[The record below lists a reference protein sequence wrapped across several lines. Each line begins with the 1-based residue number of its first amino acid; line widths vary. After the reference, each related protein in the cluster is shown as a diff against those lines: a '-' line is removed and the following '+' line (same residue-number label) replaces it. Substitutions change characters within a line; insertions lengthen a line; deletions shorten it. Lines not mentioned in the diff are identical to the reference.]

1 MRVFRGLT
9 TRLPDPA
16 AITIGNFDGVHQGHQ
31 ALLARLMQQAWARG
45 LPSTVVTFEPHPREF
60 FTPQAAPVRLTSLRE
75 KLELLAACG
84 VAQTVVLPF
93 NHTLA
98 SQTAEQFMYDT
109 LRDQLQCRYLLIGDD
124 FRFGQRR
131 SGDFQTLQQHA
142 AQLGL
147 ALEAMTTIEHAGL
160 RASSTAV
167 RAALAQGEL
176 ASATALLG
184 RPYRISGRVMHG
196 NKLGRTIGY
205 PTANVQ
211 IKHNRPPLSGIFAVS
226 VDGLGDRPW
235 PGAASLGVRPT
246 VTNDGLVTLEVYLF
260 NFDRQIYGQHLG
272 VRFHHKLRDE
282 ARFPDLPTLVER
294 IGQDVT
300 EAQAYFAQH
309 PALLQPEALALAQPL
324 I

>member
-1 MRVFRGLT
+1 MRVLRGLT
-9 TRLPDPA
+9 TRLPAPA

-31 ALLARLMQQAWARG
+31 ALLARLLQQAGARG

-60 FTPQAAPVRLTSLRE
+60 FSPQDAPVRLTSLRE

-84 VAQTVVLPF
+84 IAQAVVLPF

-98 SQTAEQFMYDT
+98 RQTAEQFMYDT
-109 LRDQLQCRYLLIGDD
+109 LRDQLRCQYLLIGDD

-131 SGDFQTLQQHA
+131 SGDFQTLQAHA
-142 AQLGL
+142 ERLGL
-147 ALEAMTTIEHAGL
+147 TLEAMTTIEHDGL

-167 RAALAQGEL
+167 RGALADGEL
-176 ASATALLG
+176 EKATALLG

-260 NFDRQIYGQHLG
+260 DFNQQIYGQHLG

-282 ARFPDLPTLVER
+282 AHFPDLPTLVAQ
-294 IGQDVT
+294 IDQDVV
-300 EAQAYFAQH
+300 EAKAYFAQH
-309 PALLQPEALALAQPL
+309 PALLHTDALPLAQAL